1 MNQKGSHTEK
11 NIEARNLRVRFSPAV
26 QDALRSIT
34 VAAHHSKAFD
44 PDIYEIVKDWSS
56 DKPTTVHDV
65 IISLPAI
72 AREVVQHLSA
82 TRDEAMKQ
90 AWDDLCLQLPEN
102 GFTISQSLQN
112 RR

>member
-1 MNQKGSHTEK
+1 MTRKGSHTEK

-34 VAAHHSKAFD
+34 VAAQHSGTFD
-44 PDIYEIVKDWSS
+44 PDVYEIVKKWSGN
-56 DKPTTVHDV
+56 KPTTVHDV
-65 IISLPAI
+65 MIGLPAI
-72 AREVVQHLSA
+72 AGEVVEHLSA

-90 AWDDLCLQLPEN
+90 AWDDLCAQLPES